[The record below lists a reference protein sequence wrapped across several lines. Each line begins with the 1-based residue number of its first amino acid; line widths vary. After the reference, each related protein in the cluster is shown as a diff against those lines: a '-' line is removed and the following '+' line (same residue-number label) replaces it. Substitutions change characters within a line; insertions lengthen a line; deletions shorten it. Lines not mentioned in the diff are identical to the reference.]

1 MKSEILIYKF
11 GKALSFN
18 PKVSLEFFM
27 DQQFLSSEPFGR
39 SGMHAPEGIL

>member
-1 MKSEILIYKF
+1 
-11 GKALSFN
+11 
-18 PKVSLEFFM
+18 M